1 MTTMFRTVGG
11 LRSGYAPAQVDEF
24 FAEARQVYEG
34 KTDAR
39 MPVLS
44 GRDVRHT
51 AFDLVRGGYATV
63 SVDAAM
69 DRLERAFTVRQR
81 AEFVATHGQGA
92 WMEMLAGQ
100 ARTLYG
106 RLTRPDGERFARA
119 RRGEVGYDPADV
131 DALCQRLTDYFDHGH
146 SLSSDEIRSA
156 TFGRKK
162 GKAAYAEGPVDA
174 FCDRAIEVLLGVE

>member
-1 MTTMFRTVGG
+1 MATMFRTVSGF
-11 LRSGYAPAQVDEF
+11 RSGYAPEQVDDF
-24 FAEARQVYEG
+24 FAEARTVYEG
-34 KTDAR
+34 KAAPGAPALT
-39 MPVLS
+39 

-51 AFDLVRGGYATV
+51 AFDLVRGGYATA

-81 AEFVATHGQGA
+81 AEFVATHGQQA
-92 WMEMLAGQ
+92 WMEQLAGQ

-106 RLTRPDGERFARA
+106 RLTRPDGERFAPP
-119 RRGEVGYDPADV
+119 RRGEQGYAAEDV
-131 DALCQRLTDYFDHGH
+131 DALCRRMVDYFDHGH
-146 SLSSDEIRSA
+146 SLSSDEVRNA

-162 GKAAYAEGPVDA
+162 GRGAYAEGPVDA